1 MKNQTFIF
9 FVVSARLGQSEQT
22 RGEPAGGRRC
32 GLRRGAQP
40 ARTRRHARLRQNRL
54 NAALQ
59 DNSNNNNNSNN
70 RLESGSAR
78 SCFFVSLS
86 LLPSFELCSFFP
98 VPVSSSSAAAT
109 TPAPVD
115 YYDDFFSQFI
125 SILFPLPHTSFLSPN
140 VSGHVSVQ
148 YNT

>member
-9 FVVSARLGQSEQT
+9 FVVVSARLGQSEQT

-59 DNSNNNNNSNN
+59 DNSNNSNN

>member
-59 DNSNNNNNSNN
+59 DNSNNSNN

-78 SCFFVSLS
+78 SCFFVSLSLS

-98 VPVSSSSAAAT
+98 VPVSSSAAAT

-115 YYDDFFSQFI
+115 YYDDFFPQFI